1 MSYGRKVRRACR
13 RPYPIYLSEALR
25 VALSVMGNYE
35 EEEYYVKSSCHHI
48 RK

>member
-1 MSYGRKVRRACR
+1 MSFGRTVHRTHR
-13 RPYPIYLSEALR
+13 RPYLIYLSEAPR
-25 VALSVMGNYE
+25 VASRVTGNYE